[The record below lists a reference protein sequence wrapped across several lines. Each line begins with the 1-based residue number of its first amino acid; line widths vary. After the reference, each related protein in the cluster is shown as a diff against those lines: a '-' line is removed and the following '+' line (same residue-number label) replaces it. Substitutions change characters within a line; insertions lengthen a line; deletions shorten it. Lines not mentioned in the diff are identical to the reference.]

1 MLLFIHIPVSCGEHE
16 LDSVYL
22 IDLRCTRIIVDS
34 HDVCL
39 RICLTQMLDNTLA
52 HDVVWKT
59 CKWLCAHDV
68 RSTALYEL
76 YHLTCKEPSL
86 TVLVTNGYDWS
97 CIGSK
102 LFDMGR
108 SLESLTLFKS
118 IPCRF
123 SEGFQNLYNSVAD
136 YGSLLG
142 LAKEL
147 IVVIVVLEAVHEEVQ
162 EIWHNSLCSLCFQQ
176 VN

>member
-1 MLLFIHIPVSCGEHE
+1 MQKYSVCDVPLPLYNYLLFIHILVRSGKHE

-22 IDLRCTRIIVDS
+22 IDLRCTRIIVDC

-86 TVLVTNGYDWS
+86 AVLVSYGYDWS
-97 CIGSK
+97 CIGGK

-142 LAKEL
+142 LA
-147 IVVIVVLEAVHEEVQ
+147 
-162 EIWHNSLCSLCFQQ
+162 NCCCRSST
-176 VN
+176 

>member
-1 MLLFIHIPVSCGEHE
+1 MQKYSVCDVPLPLYNYLLFIHILVRSGKHE

-22 IDLRCTRIIVDS
+22 IDLRCTRIIVDC

-86 TVLVTNGYDWS
+86 AVLVSYGYD
-97 CIGSK
+97 
-102 LFDMGR
+102 
-108 SLESLTLFKS
+108 
-118 IPCRF
+118 
-123 SEGFQNLYNSVAD
+123 
-136 YGSLLG
+136 G
-142 LAKEL
+142 LA
-147 IVVIVVLEAVHEEVQ
+147 
-162 EIWHNSLCSLCFQQ
+162 
-176 VN
+176 